1 MTPTEATSHYFN
13 AAAKQ
18 IGLGDGMMRRLNT
31 AKREIKVEC
40 TIGRD
45 DGGTSTFVGYRIQ
58 HDDARG
64 PMKGGI
70 RYHPAVDPDEVN
82 ALASLMTWKTAVV
95 NLPYGGA
102 KGGISC
108 DPRALSTNELQRL
121 TRTFVQGIHDMI
133 GQEKDI
139 PAPDM
144 GTNSQTMAW
153 IADEYAKFHGW
164 APGVVTGKPI
174 ELGGSYGRDAAT
186 GRGLVFALE
195 NYFGDVGR
203 SIAGTRC
210 VIQGF
215 GNVGSW
221 AARLLAEHGAAITAV
236 SDVTGAVHNPKGLA
250 IAALDAHVHKTG
262 GVRGFEGGDAF
273 PAEQLLFEQCDVLVP
288 AALGNVLTQTNAKDV
303 RAGVV
308 LEGANHPTDPIADRM
323 LAERGVIVLPDI
335 YANAGGVTVSYFE
348 WVQNIQRFRWDEA
361 RVNDELR
368 GVMQRAWRELAD
380 QAKRHRCSFRGA
392 AFALALSRVA
402 SATDLRGV

>member
-1 MTPTEATSHYFN
+1 MTPTEATNHYFN

-31 AKREIKVEC
+31 PKREIKVEC
-40 TIGRD
+40 TIGLD

-95 NLPYGGA
+95 DLPYGGA

-108 DPRALSTNELQRL
+108 DPRALSSTELQRL
-121 TRTFVQGIHDMI
+121 TRAFVQGIHDMI
-133 GQEKDI
+133 GQDKDI

-144 GTNSQTMAW
+144 GTNAQTMAW

-186 GRGLVFALE
+186 VALE
-195 NYFGDVGR
+195 NYFADVGR
-203 SIAGTRC
+203 SIAGTRFA
-210 VIQGF
+210 IQGF
-215 GNVGSW
+215 GNVGAW
-221 AARLLAEHGAAITAV
+221 VARLLAGHGGVITAV
-236 SDVTGAVHNPKGLA
+236 SDVTGAVHHPKGLA

-273 PAEQLLFEQCDVLVP
+273 PAEQLLFEPCDVLVP
-288 AALGNVLTQTNAKDV
+288 AALGNVLTQANAKDV
-303 RAGVV
+303 RAGVI

-323 LAERGVIVLPDI
+323 LAERGVVVLPDI

-361 RVNDELR
+361 RVNEELR
-368 GVMQRAWRELAD
+368 GVMQRAWHELAA
-380 QAKRHRCSFRGA
+380 QAKRDRCSFRGA

-402 SATDLRGV
+402 AATELRGV